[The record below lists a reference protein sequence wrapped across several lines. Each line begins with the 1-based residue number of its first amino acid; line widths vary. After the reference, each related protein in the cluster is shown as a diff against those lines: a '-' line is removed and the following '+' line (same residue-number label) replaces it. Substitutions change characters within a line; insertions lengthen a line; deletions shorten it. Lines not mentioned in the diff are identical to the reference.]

1 MLNTAKICYT
11 RWYFLCHL
19 FSSSDTNW
27 ASTVQSYSDN
37 NAEQLASDSTG
48 LRTLAHSAWSGS
60 SLSTPLINLGSPGY
74 PHFCPLW
81 LQICVFHVPALRFDN
96 FQEWLRTQIKHTYWF
111 ITEEEMQRA
120 RYKERPR
127 GFITS
132 PNAPPLQYFS
142 VFLGSKVQ
150 CVIWKLLNLII
161 QVFMENLQPS
171 SPPQMSGG
179 AEIPTCIS
187 QLRSL

>member
-1 MLNTAKICYT
+1 
-11 RWYFLCHL
+11 
-19 FSSSDTNW
+19 
-27 ASTVQSYSDN
+27 
-37 NAEQLASDSTG
+37 
-48 LRTLAHSAWSGS
+48 
-60 SLSTPLINLGSPGY
+60 
-74 PHFCPLW
+74 
-81 LQICVFHVPALRFDN
+81 
-96 FQEWLRTQIKHTYWF
+96 
-111 ITEEEMQRA
+111 MQRA

-127 GFITS
+127 GVITS